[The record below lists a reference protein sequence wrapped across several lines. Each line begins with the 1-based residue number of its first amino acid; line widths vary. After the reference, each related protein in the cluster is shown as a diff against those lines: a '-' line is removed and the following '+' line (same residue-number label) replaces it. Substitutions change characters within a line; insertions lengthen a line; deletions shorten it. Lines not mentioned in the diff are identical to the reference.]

1 MDRKALFRHPFQ
13 PENLHRQRGAGFSG
27 GTPVTWSGDRLPLEA
42 VRCGGVIRS
51 LALRSTCGREPT
63 VPPTRPLPF
72 LWKRYNCRSKLTAL
86 PRKSRMQSHPGFF
99 LSARFFRA
107 EPFHQSGFENPVAPA
122 RPDSRKR
129 SVSNQSVDLL
139 APDSQNL
146 LDVPGAQNL

>member
-1 MDRKALFRHPFQ
+1 ML
-13 PENLHRQRGAGFSG
+13 
-27 GTPVTWSGDRLPLEA
+27 VCLPKNKE
-42 VRCGGVIRS
+42 G
-51 LALRSTCGREPT
+51 
-63 VPPTRPLPF
+63 
-72 LWKRYNCRSKLTAL
+72 RSKLTTL

-107 EPFHQSGFENPVAPA
+107 EPFHQNGFENPVAPA